1 MPDTTSASGVARPI
15 HRLPFGSR
23 RLLLLL
29 VLGLLLLIGILAEDV
44 HRAILQIA
52 QAVEDVAS
60 DHPVWAIVMVLL
72 FTALSAMLAFVS
84 SAVIAPFVATTWGLP
99 RACLLLWAGW
109 LLGGVLSYAVG
120 RFLGRP
126 VIRRLA
132 SPSLLARYEERI
144 SRHTPFG
151 MVLLFQLALP
161 SEIPGYLLG
170 LVRYRFARYLL
181 SLGLAELPYA
191 VATVF
196 LGTGIVERRV
206 TLVLAVGSAAAL
218 LSAWTYHTLHH
229 RLSRLHALEQHAD
242 GRAAP
247 GRSP

>member
-1 MPDTTSASGVARPI
+1 
-15 HRLPFGSR
+15 
-23 RLLLLL
+23 LLL
-29 VLGLLLLIGILAEDV
+29 VLGLLLLIGLLAEDV
-44 HRAILQIA
+44 HHAILRIA
-52 QAVEDVAS
+52 QAVQDVAS

-72 FTALSAMLAFVS
+72 FAALSAMLAFVS
-84 SAVIAPFVATTWGLP
+84 SAVIAPFVANTWGTPL
-99 RACLLLWAGW
+99 ACLLLWAGW
-109 LLGGVLSYAVG
+109 LLGGVLSYTVG
-120 RFLGRP
+120 RYLGRP
-126 VIRRLA
+126 VIRQLA

-144 SRHTPFG
+144 SRRTPFG

-170 LVRYRFARYLL
+170 LVRYRFARYVL

-218 LSAWTYHTLHH
+218 LSAWTYYALHR
-229 RLSRLHALEQHAD
+229 RLGRLHA
-242 GRAAP
+242 AAHRMDAAGQIRP
-247 GRSP
+247 